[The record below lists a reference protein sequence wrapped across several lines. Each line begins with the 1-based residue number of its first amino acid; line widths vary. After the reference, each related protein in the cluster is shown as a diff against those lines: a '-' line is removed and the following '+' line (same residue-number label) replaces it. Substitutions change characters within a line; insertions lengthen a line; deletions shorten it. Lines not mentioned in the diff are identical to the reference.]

1 MSSVS
6 IKNVSPAQ
14 PPAAAYDGPG
24 ANIHPIFE
32 QVLSRAEKEKRLRQR
47 ARVIWLFGLSGSG
60 KSTLAIAL
68 ERRLAAEGFTTHL
81 LDGDNLRTGL
91 NRGLGFSDA
100 DRTENIRRAA
110 EVARL
115 FAQAGIVTIASFIT
129 PFRALRDTARG
140 IIGAADF
147 FPAYV
152 HASFETCARRDPK
165 GIYAKAAAA
174 GVADFTGRDS
184 RFEPP
189 APDEE
194 ALFIDTETASP
205 EAALGQLHAA
215 VRARIAFV
223 SE

>member
-1 MSSVS
+1 
-6 IKNVSPAQ
+6 
-14 PPAAAYDGPG
+14 
-24 ANIHPIFE
+24 
-32 QVLSRAEKEKRLRQR
+32 QR
-47 ARVIWLFGLSGSG
+47 ACVFWLFGLSGSG

-81 LDGDNLRTGL
+81 LDGDNLRAGL

-100 DRTENIRRAA
+100 DRAENIRRAA

-129 PFRALRDTARG
+129 PFRALRDAARG

-147 FPAYV
+147 FPVHV
-152 HASFETCARRDPK
+152 HATFETCARRDPK

-174 GVADFTGRDS
+174 GVASFTGRDS

-189 APDEE
+189 APDEG
-194 ALFIDTETASP
+194 ALLIDTGTAAP
-205 EAALGQLHAA
+205 EESLGLLHAA
-215 VRARIAFV
+215 ALARVALV
-223 SE
+223 SK